1 MMAINKKLAIM
12 LVIMILSIGI
22 AAGTVLTA
30 DEQLDNL
37 AASEQTIDEKV
48 QKAIEEKFAKEQ
60 ANMQLYVLYA
70 DDVDTGNR
78 VHFYF
83 RSDDNPFWRAHEI
96 MEIEGINF
104 ENMSISESDLLE
116 GEK

>member
-1 MMAINKKLAIM
+1 MMGINKKLAFM

-37 AASEQTIDEKV
+37 AASEQTIN
-48 QKAIEEKFAKEQ
+48 EKFAKEQ
-60 ANMQLYVLYA
+60 ANMQLYVMSA
-70 DDVDTGNR
+70 DDVDTGER
-78 VHFYF
+78 VHFYY

-96 MEIEGINF
+96 MEIEKINF
-104 ENMSISESDLLE
+104 ENLVIRESDLLE
-116 GEK
+116 REK

>member
-1 MMAINKKLAIM
+1 MMKINKKIAFM

-22 AAGTVLTA
+22 VAGTVLTA

-37 AASEQTIDEKV
+37 AASEQTINEKV
-48 QKAIEEKFAKEQ
+48 EEALDEKFAKEQ
-60 ANMQLYVLYA
+60 ANMQLYVMSA
-70 DDVDTGNR
+70 DDVDTGER

-96 MEIEGINF
+96 MEIEKINF
-104 ENMSISESDLLE
+104 ENLVIRESDLLE
-116 GEK
+116 EEK